1 MPGNADT
8 LVLGAMLLIAT
19 FTDLRRGEVP
29 PWLMFGSIVAG
40 LLVAWTNGANP
51 LLVSLLGMMIG
62 GFIVLPFVLIGAF
75 GAADALLLAAVDAWM
90 GPLFVLWTAW
100 WTSLAGAA
108 LAIIAWR
115 RGQASFPYVPA
126 IAAGVALTVVSHWL
140 HQQQHFSKY

>member
-1 MPGNADT
+1 MPGSSGT

-29 PWLMFGSIVAG
+29 GWLTFGSIAAG
-40 LLVAWTNGANP
+40 LLVASTNGANP

-62 GFIVLPFVLIGAF
+62 GFMVLPFVLIGAF
-75 GAADALLLAAVDAWM
+75 GAADALLLAAIGAWK

-108 LAIIAWR
+108 LAIIAWQ

-126 IAAGVALTVVSHWL
+126 IAAGAALAVITV
-140 HQQQHFSKY
+140 